1 MPEIVRYK
9 TTVGLEPVSEWITS
23 LTDKLAQARI
33 RMRLKALNA
42 GNFGDCKPLREGVQ
56 ELRIDVGPG
65 YRVYLST
72 GLSTI

>member
-9 TTVGLEPVSEWITS
+9 TTVGLEPVSEWIIS

-42 GNFGDCKPLREGVQ
+42 GNFGDCKPVGNGVL
-56 ELRIDVGPG
+56 ELRIHIGAG
-65 YRVYLST
+65 
-72 GLSTI
+72 